1 MKKEALC
8 MSEEIQNPQI
18 NVSKIAVGGGIAGAF
33 FAAVSTLI
41 FLMGIPLTRY
51 MFPAALILGGGIAL
65 VLRFVR
71 HKTPGTPWILPGT
84 NSPSAV
90 GPDAA
95 TQEGPSR
102 PARRIL
108 LPAFGG

>member
-1 MKKEALC
+1 
-8 MSEEIQNPQI
+8 MSEEIHNPQI
-18 NVSKIAVGGGIAGAF
+18 NISKIAVGGGVAGAF

-65 VLRFVR
+65 ALRFVR

-84 NSPSAV
+84 NSVSEARPEA
-90 GPDAA
+90 G
-95 TQEGPSR
+95 TQKDP
-102 PARRIL
+102 RRLTQRTL
-108 LPAFGG
+108 LPTFGG